1 MRRFADVGGSVY
13 RRFFLEA
20 PSACGTAVRAVAV
33 FLRKQGRCESLI
45 KFRYN
50 SEFRHII

>member
-33 FLRKQGRCESLI
+33 FLRKQGAKAL
-45 KFRYN
+45 KN
-50 SEFRHII
+50 SDIFPR

>member
-1 MRRFADVGGSVY
+1 MRRFADVDGSVY

-33 FLRKQGRCESLI
+33 FLRKQGAAKAL
-45 KFRYN
+45 KN
-50 SEFRHII
+50 SDIFPR